1 MVNPDYCSL
10 VTVCVCVCH
19 VRHPDASSRPQPR
32 DVLKGLLGNVDEV
45 LAIPAEDVPAGSQAA
60 ILGAPLDRATHL
72 YQDLQ
77 NMYKM

>member
-1 MVNPDYCSL
+1 MYLISWFDFPP
-10 VTVCVCVCH
+10 
-19 VRHPDASSRPQPR
+19 RHPDAPSRPQPR

-77 NMYKM
+77 NMYSTK

>member
-1 MVNPDYCSL
+1 M
-10 VTVCVCVCH
+10 
-19 VRHPDASSRPQPR
+19 
-32 DVLKGLLGNVDEV
+32 GLLGNVDEV

-77 NMYKM
+77 NMYSTK